1 VSFGGYSCSGQGFI
15 YTAEN
20 TIKDITFRSKNFPQ
34 TVLLVIGL
42 LLGVSVP
49 KEKERVSKFPH
60 DFLPSAVFLL
70 FAGLQCSN
78 FRYKAWEAEQ
88 LKKMRDAAAQLHWF
102 LMFFLKKG
110 KCVQNNW
117 LF

>member
-1 VSFGGYSCSGQGFI
+1 MEFGGYSCSGQGFI

-20 TIKDITFRSKNFPQ
+20 TIKHITFRSKNFPQ

-60 DFLPSAVFLL
+60 DFCLPSALFLL
-70 FAGLQCSN
+70 FAG
-78 FRYKAWEAEQ
+78 
-88 LKKMRDAAAQLHWF
+88 
-102 LMFFLKKG
+102 FF
-110 KCVQNNW
+110 CVQTSGTKPGKQNN
-117 LF
+117 